1 MFRQKVFGQS
11 INSCLL
17 KTKNIVQYAINR
29 LLQEHSFLKN
39 CLLQKKS
46 VYNKLNRFNLPQESS
61 MKDTGFN
68 RIKTLWGM
76 ILILVLAISS
86 SAISAPR
93 TTKQDILNKYKQD
106 KQRIGR
112 TDEEIKETMKNV
124 VADLKKKNK
133 KFTVELNEMMKYKIS
148 EITGTKPPS
157 EDELKKKEEERRKKE
172 ELERQKSEKKRQE
185 ELRRQEEEKRRLEE
199 ERKKRE
205 EDINK
210 ETDRKKQEELRK
222 KEEERR
228 RQEEEKRKQDEKK
241 RNDDANKAEMQD
253 RNIPLDLAPS
263 LSLASFAWNG
273 AKTSTIV
280 QYQGICGSCWAFTS
294 AAVYETDYLLKNNKT
309 LDISEQSI
317 LDCAVDKSGNDA
329 GSCDGGWYG
338 GVFDYLTVKGART
351 EKEDPY
357 KGKSGFC
364 SGSAKTKY
372 TVTKWGYIRRDAGIP
387 SVKEMKEAIA
397 KYGAIA
403 ATVKV
408 TPAFQAYKNGIFD
421 EHASVSAPNDVNHAI
436 TIVGWDDSK
445 QAYLVKNSWGPNWGD
460 KGYIW
465 VEYGCNNIGY
475 GAAWIVV
482 SKE

>member
-1 MFRQKVFGQS
+1 MK
-11 INSCLL
+11 
-17 KTKNIVQYAINR
+17 KTKN
-29 LLQEHSFLKN
+29 
-39 CLLQKKS
+39 
-46 VYNKLNRFNLPQESS
+46 P
-61 MKDTGFN
+61 G
-68 RIKTLWGM
+68 IKAFSCAV
-76 ILILVLAISS
+76 LILVLAMSS
-86 SAISAPR
+86 SAVNAKP
-93 TTKQDILNKYKQD
+93 TTKEDIMAKFKQD

-112 TDEEIKETMKNV
+112 TDEEIKETMNSV

-157 EDELKKKEEERRKKE
+157 EAELKRI
-172 ELERQKSEKKRQE
+172 
-185 ELRRQEEEKRRLEE
+185 EEEKRKKAEIERKKAEKKKQEELKRLED

-210 ETDRKKQEELRK
+210 ERDRKKQEELRK
-222 KEEERR
+222 QEEERQK
-228 RQEEEKRKQDEKK
+228 QEDKK
-241 RNDDANKAEMQD
+241 RSEEAKKSEMLD
-253 RNIPLDLAPS
+253 RNTPLEIAPS
-263 LSLASFAWNG
+263 TSLSAFGWNG
-273 AKTSTIV
+273 SKTSTIV

-294 AAVYETDYLLKNNKT
+294 AAVYETNYLLKNGKK
-309 LDISEQSI
+309 LDVSEQAI

-338 GVFDYLTVKGART
+338 GVFDYLTVKGAKT
-351 EKEDPY
+351 ESEDPY

-364 SGSAKTKY
+364 SSSSKTKY
-372 TVTKWGYIRRDAGIP
+372 TVIKWGYVRRDAGIP

-397 KYGAIA
+397 KYGAVA

-408 TPAFQAYKNGIFD
+408 TPAFQAYKSGIFD

-436 TIVGWDDSK
+436 TIVGWDDGK

-465 VEYGCNNIGY
+465 VEYGSNNIGY
-475 GAAWIVV
+475 GAAWVV
-482 SKE
+482 VAQE

>member
-1 MFRQKVFGQS
+1 MKGTKISGVKSFFGAV
-11 INSCLL
+11 L
-17 KTKNIVQYAINR
+17 
-29 LLQEHSFLKN
+29 
-39 CLLQKKS
+39 
-46 VYNKLNRFNLPQESS
+46 
-61 MKDTGFN
+61 
-68 RIKTLWGM
+68 
-76 ILILVLAISS
+76 ILIIAMTS
-86 SAISAPR
+86 SAFSQQR
-93 TTKQDILNKYKQD
+93 TTKDDIMKKFKED

-112 TDEEIKETMKNV
+112 TDAEIKETMNSV

-157 EDELKKKEEERRKKE
+157 EAELKRKEEERRKKE
-172 ELERQKSEKKRQE
+172 EIERQKAEKRKQE
-185 ELRRQEEEKRRLEE
+185 ELRRLEEEKRRLEE

-210 ETDRKKQEELRK
+210 ESDRKKREELRK
-222 KEEERR
+222 QEEERR
-228 RQEEEKRKQDEKK
+228 KQDEERRKQEEKR
-241 RNDDANKAEMQD
+241 RNDNANKAEMLD

-263 LSLASFAWNG
+263 LSLAAFAWNG
-273 AKTSTIV
+273 SKTSTIV

-294 AAVYETDYLLKNNKT
+294 AAVYETDYLLKNGKT
-309 LDISEQSI
+309 LDISEQAI

-364 SGSAKTKY
+364 SSSSKTKY

-408 TPAFQAYKNGIFD
+408 TPAFQAYKSGIFD

-436 TIVGWDDSK
+436 TIVGWDDNK

-482 SKE
+482 NKE

>member
-1 MFRQKVFGQS
+1 MK
-11 INSCLL
+11 IL
-17 KTKNIVQYAINR
+17 
-29 LLQEHSFLKN
+29 
-39 CLLQKKS
+39 KKS
-46 VYNKLNRFNLPQESS
+46 K
-61 MKDTGFN
+61 
-68 RIKTLWGM
+68 IKTFTQI
-76 ILILVLAISS
+76 ILLFIFAMSS
-86 SAISAPR
+86 SALYAKA
-93 TTKQDILNKYKQD
+93 TTKQDILTKFKQD

-112 TDEEIKETMKNV
+112 TDEEIKDTMKNV

-157 EDELKKKEEERRKKE
+157 EEELKKIEEERRKKE
-172 ELERQKSEKKRQE
+172 EIERNKSEKKRQE
-185 ELRRQEEEKRRLEE
+185 ELRRLEDERKRR
-199 ERKKRE
+199 
-205 EDINK
+205 EDAINK
-210 ETDRKKQEELRK
+210 EEDRRKQEELRK

-228 RQEEEKRKQDEKK
+228 KQEDRK
-241 RNDDANKAEMQD
+241 RNDEMNKADMAD
-253 RNIPLDLAPS
+253 RNIPLNLAPS
-263 LSLASFAWNG
+263 LSLTVFAWNG
-273 AKTSTIV
+273 STTSTKV

-294 AAVYETDYLLKNNKT
+294 AAVYETDYLLKNGKT
-309 LDISEQSI
+309 IDVSEQSI

-338 GVFDYLTVKGART
+338 GVFDYLTVKGAKT
-351 EKEDPY
+351 ESEDPY
-357 KGKSGFC
+357 KAKTGFC
-364 SGSAKTKY
+364 SGSSKTKY
-372 TVTKWGYIRRDAGIP
+372 KVAKWGYIRRDAGIP

-408 TPAFQAYKNGIFD
+408 TPAFQAYKSGIFD

-445 QAYLVKNSWGPNWGD
+445 QAYLVKNSWGPQWGE

-465 VEYGCNNIGY
+465 VEYGSNNIGY

-482 SKE
+482 SQE